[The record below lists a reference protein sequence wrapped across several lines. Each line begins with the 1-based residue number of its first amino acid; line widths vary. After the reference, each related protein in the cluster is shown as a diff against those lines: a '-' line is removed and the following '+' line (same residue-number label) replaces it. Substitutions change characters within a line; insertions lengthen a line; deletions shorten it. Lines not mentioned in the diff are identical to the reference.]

1 MKRAYTSLRGR
12 RQASVVDAENN
23 AKMAKVPQILRSG
36 IVEDVYTI
44 DNTRGIPSGV
54 YTLYTVR
61 LAPLGQW
68 IQNVPAMS
76 LGGHYNETFKVPNY
90 GPNNPDMQTPPA
102 DVQNCEET
110 PYVVGQPVI
119 VGFLNGSQ
127 LNPIIL
133 GPAPT
138 PWGNSKQTAANYPM
152 KWARHQGTE
161 WWVDKDG
168 NAEIDVKAGG
178 TLTVKIGGVIL
189 CKISGGEVDLGSDS
203 SIEPTIMGD
212 AFKNY
217 IENTLLT
224 ALNSHVHTGVQGGPG
239 MSGTP
244 AASFTNPPSSVYTTV
259 AKVK

>member
-1 MKRAYTSLRGR
+1 MKRPYTTLRGR

-23 AKMAKVPQILRSG
+23 ATLTKVPQVLRSG
-36 IVEDVYTI
+36 IIEDVYTI
-44 DNTRGIPSGV
+44 DNTRGIPFGV

-68 IQNVPAMS
+68 IQNVPAMN

-90 GPNNPDMQTPPA
+90 GPNNPDMQAPPA

-119 VGFLNGSQ
+119 VGFLNGSH

-138 PWGNSKQTAANYPM
+138 PWGNSKQTTANYPM

-161 WWVDKDG
+161 WWVDKNG
-168 NAEIDVKAGG
+168 NAEVDVKSGG
-178 TLTVKIGGVIL
+178 TLTVKIGGAIL
-189 CKISGGEVDLGSDS
+189 CKISGGEIDLGGDS
-203 SIEPTIMGD
+203 GLEPTVLGTTLQN
-212 AFKNY
+212 FL
-217 IENTLLT
+217 NTQFG
-224 ALNSHVHTGVQGGPG
+224 ASGHTHSGVTTGPG
-239 MSGTP
+239 TSG
-244 AASFTNPPSSVYTTV
+244 PPVAVTVPTITTTV